1 MAKIG
6 IIGDGKMGKMLAS
19 LIEDDSYEFLDYTQ
33 ELEDKGYDVL
43 LDVSHPDMLK
53 KIIKL
58 ETNRSIPICIAT
70 TGYNDEQIKKIQDLS
85 NTTPILFSSNYSLGV
100 NLLNKLIEIATPVLM
115 DNFDIELIEMHHN
128 QKIDSPSGTA
138 KMLYNTINNIKE
150 YKEVNGRSGV
160 SRREKNEIGVHS
172 LRGGTVA
179 GIHEVIYAGE
189 YEMLSIK
196 HEASS
201 RKIFAK
207 GMLVGAKWIINKENG
222 LYDMN
227 NVLFK
232 E

>member
-1 MAKIG
+1 
-6 IIGDGKMGKMLAS
+6 
-19 LIEDDSYEFLDYTQ
+19 
-33 ELEDKGYDVL
+33 
-43 LDVSHPDMLK
+43 
-53 KIIKL
+53 
-58 ETNRSIPICIAT
+58 
-70 TGYNDEQIKKIQDLS
+70 
-85 NTTPILFSSNYSLGV
+85 
-100 NLLNKLIEIATPVLM
+100 
-115 DNFDIELIEMHHN
+115 MHHN

-189 YEMLSIK
+189 DEMLSIK